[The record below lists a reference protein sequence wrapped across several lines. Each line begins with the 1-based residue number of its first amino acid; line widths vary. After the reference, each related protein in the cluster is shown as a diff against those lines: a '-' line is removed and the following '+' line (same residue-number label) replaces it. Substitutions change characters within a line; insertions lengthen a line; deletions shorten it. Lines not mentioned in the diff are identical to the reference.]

1 MPTSSNKDSVTINGT
16 FFYTMQK
23 AASLLNFKSVRSLSR
38 LVNRRKIRYTRL
50 ANRPLF
56 EPKDIE
62 DYIAAHTVQPKISFK
77 RIVK

>member
-1 MPTSSNKDSVTINGT
+1 M
-16 FFYTMQK
+16 
-23 AASLLNFKSVRSLSR
+23 
-38 LVNRRKIRYTRL
+38 
-50 ANRPLF
+50 NRPLF